1 MTHVEHLLSLIQ
13 DGESLRDHMRREME
27 VMAELIQ
34 RQNETCIRQG
44 AMINEA
50 EAKISELERIT
61 KAETKRTKGSA
72 TQIHA
77 LQARINKMK
86 AQEEI
91 ENIDKQRMKDYI
103 KSLNN
108 GQWPEELK

>member
-1 MTHVEHLLSLIQ
+1 MSHVEQLLKLIAE
-13 DGESLRDHMRREME
+13 GEALRDQMRREMG

-50 EAKISELERIT
+50 EAKVAELERMVAS
-61 KAETKRTKGSA
+61 KSKSVKGSA
-72 TQIHA
+72 AQINA

-86 AQEEI
+86 AQAEVEYQ
-91 ENIDKQRMKDYI
+91 DKQRLRDYI

-108 GQWPEELK
+108 GNWPDELK